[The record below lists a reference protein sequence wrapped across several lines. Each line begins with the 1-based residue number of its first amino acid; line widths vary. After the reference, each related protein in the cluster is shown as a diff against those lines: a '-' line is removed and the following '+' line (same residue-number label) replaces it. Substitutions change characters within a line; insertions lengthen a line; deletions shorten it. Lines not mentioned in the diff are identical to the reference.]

1 MKSNAAIVGGFILG
15 ALALVVAGIVFF
27 GGRHLFT
34 PSTRV
39 VVFFSESVAGL
50 DIGAPVTFHG
60 VRIGSVQSIAIQF
73 SPDTMTAQIPVY
85 LEITA
90 NQLILEGKS
99 FDPSVAN
106 TRRLIAVGLRAQ
118 LALQSF
124 VTGQLRVDLDF
135 RPDTPARLV
144 GMITDVAEIPSVPS
158 DLSQLRNQLSQ
169 LPLRELAET
178 AQQAF
183 ASLRRFSDHLDSVV
197 DPLAKSATRTA
208 DAVTQTM
215 QTTDEA
221 VRQVQADASTA
232 LHDLDS
238 LLVDAR
244 AQVGA
249 RGGELSQTLT
259 EADRAVRRAETLL
272 DSLNTMV
279 QSRSQFRDD
288 LEATVHDLA
297 AAASSLR
304 SFAATIEQN
313 PNVLLTGRPS
323 R

>member
-1 MKSNAAIVGGFILG
+1 MNARAAIVGGFILG

-60 VRIGSVQSIAIQF
+60 VHIGSVQNIVLHF
-73 SPDTMTAQIPVY
+73 SPNTMTAQIPVY
-85 LEITA
+85 LEVTTS
-90 NQLILEGKS
+90 QLIVEGKK
-99 FDPSVAN
+99 FEPSAAN
-106 TRRLIAVGLRAQ
+106 TERLVAVGLRAQ

-135 RPDTPARLV
+135 RPGTPAPLV
-144 GMITDVAEIPSVPS
+144 GMITDIAEIPSVPS

-183 ASLRRFSDHLDSVV
+183 ASLRRLSDHLDSVV
-197 DPLAKSATRTA
+197 DPLAKSGTRTA
-208 DAVTQTM
+208 DAITQAM

-221 VRQVQADASTA
+221 VRQVRADASTA

-244 AQVGA
+244 AQLGA
-249 RGGELSQTLT
+249 RGGELSQALT
-259 EADRAVRRAETLL
+259 EADRTVRRAETLL

-279 QSRSQFRDD
+279 QTRSQFRDD
-288 LEATVHDLA
+288 LEATVRDLA
-297 AAASSLR
+297 ATASSLR
-304 SFAATIEQN
+304 RFAATIEQN